1 MRTSGGKCDAG
12 ECGGVFGRHE
22 REMDDVHWA
31 GATFS
36 AKYGTTWRPSSSSDS
51 DVDELLGEA
60 SYIFSFAIAGGEKG
74 GLVAGDDGEGGRE
87 TGVSVL
93 AVRQFAI
100 VSCRIR
106 HSLSASSSFL
116 PSPPL
121 ASISQQRCHH
131 HTLHL
136 AVIQAE
142 VPTPASLYLRLLQ
155 QAVVSPSLPPFSEAS
170 SHPPGPPW
178 KKDPYLASLS
188 SGEIA
193 QLRYSFLE
201 ILIDFR

>member
-87 TGVSVL
+87 TSVSVL
-93 AVRQFAI
+93 AVRQSVRHRLLPNPAFALCI
-100 VSCRIR
+100 FFLPPITPSSINFSAKMPSSYAASRSDSGR
-106 HSLSASSSFL
+106 SSYAGKPLSPPSSASGRIPVTPAVLRSIFASSR
-116 PSPPL
+116 S
-121 ASISQQRCHH
+121 AMEERSISR
-131 HTLHL
+131 
-136 AVIQAE
+136 
-142 VPTPASLYLRLLQ
+142 
-155 QAVVSPSLPPFSEAS
+155 
-170 SHPPGPPW
+170 
-178 KKDPYLASLS
+178 
-188 SGEIA
+188 IA
-193 QLRYSFLE
+193 F
-201 ILIDFR
+201 FR